1 MTPPDNEQ
9 SNSQSRGNELERT
22 LTLMRCEKHGLTYL
36 ENESCPECD
45 KEKDGAGSEGK

>member
-9 SNSQSRGNELERT
+9 NNSQSLDKEGERT
-22 LTLMRCEKHGLTYL
+22 LTLMRCEKHGLAYL

-45 KEKDGAGSEGK
+45 KEKDGDGSEGK